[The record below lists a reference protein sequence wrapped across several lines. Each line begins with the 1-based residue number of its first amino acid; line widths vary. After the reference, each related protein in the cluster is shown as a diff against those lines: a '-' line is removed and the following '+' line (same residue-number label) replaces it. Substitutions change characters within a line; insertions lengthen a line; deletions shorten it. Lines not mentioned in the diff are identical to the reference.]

1 MCAHVRLCLATNDGQ
16 PKYWWWKWDS
26 SSLLS
31 HAVLGGWFGTGN
43 VLPGVSRM
51 VLCHLLTVLFMASTS
66 GSKGQHL
73 HSRKQEEEETR
84 ERERNAK
91 GIHNISVYIPL
102 ARTKLHGY
110 TQLQG
115 TLGNVVLILTAM
127 YPVRNPLTKKWR
139 SGMWRGSL
147 CHSLYAAFLNRIT
160 VTVDADYR
168 LWSWLWTEIWLHQLL
183 FSSLVYQLGI
193 IIEQTYFIG
202 PMWGLNELMYIKGL
216 SMVPGSKLSARVI
229 SLLFLNTSI
238 TWVKFY
244 VIACIIFS
252 FSIAA

>member
-1 MCAHVRLCLATNDGQ
+1 MMDNQNIDDGNGIAAHSSHTQLSVGGSGLATFSLVSVIRACAIFSLYCLWPPPQG
-16 PKYWWWKWDS
+16 PKDS
-26 SSLLS
+26 ICILE
-31 HAVLGGWFGTGN
+31 
-43 VLPGVSRM
+43 
-51 VLCHLLTVLFMASTS
+51 
-66 GSKGQHL
+66 
-73 HSRKQEEEETR
+73 SRKRKKR

-91 GIHNISVYIPL
+91 GIHNISAYIPL
-102 ARTKLHGY
+102 ARTKLHGH

-115 TLGNVVLILTAM
+115 TLGNVVLILIAM
-127 YPVRNPLTKKWR
+127 YLARNPLTKKWR

-168 LWSWLWTEIWLHQLL
+168 LWRWLWTEIWLHQLL

-202 PMWGLNELMYIKGL
+202 PVWGLNELMYIKGL

-244 VIACIIFS
+244 VIACIILS
-252 FSIAA
+252 FPIAA